1 VAQLVDS
8 SIVIGLERRGQGL
21 RELFTAAPDEALAI
35 ASITASELLVGA
47 FRADTSDR
55 RQRRLAFVE
64 AVFDRIPVVPF
75 DLRAAR
81 VHAHVLAV
89 LTASGRVIGPND
101 LLIAASALAEGCAV
115 LTENIR
121 EFERVPGLIV
131 RRPVW

>member
-8 SIVIGLERRGQGL
+8 SIVIGLERRG
-21 RELFTAAPDEALAI
+21 RELKELFSAAPDEALAI

-47 FRADTSDR
+47 FRADTSER

-64 AVFDRIPVVPF
+64 SVFERIPVVPF

-81 VHAHVLAV
+81 VHAHVLAD

-101 LLIAASALAEGCAV
+101 LLIAATALAEGCAV

-131 RRPVW
+131 RRPLW